1 MLLCAAIFIVAIL
14 LAFYEIPP
22 MLEKYLLKECVVFSV
37 LLLIGTSLMMAF
49 VLDVNL
55 PNPSEG
61 LLIIIKPLMNLIDY
75 LLG

>member
-14 LAFYEIPP
+14 IALYEIPP
-22 MLEKYLLKECVVFSV
+22 MLEKSLLKECVVFSV
-37 LLLIGTSLMMAF
+37 ILLLGTSLMMALA
-49 VLDVNL
+49 LDVNL

-61 LLIIIKPLMNLIDY
+61 LLIILKPLMNLINY